1 MDNIKITFIGG
12 GNMARAL
19 IGGLIGKG
27 LSPEN
32 ITVSDP
38 TAAQRHAAESDF
50 GVHASADNAEAVSTS
65 RVVVLAVKPQIMG
78 EVLASISSTLA
89 PDCLIISV
97 VAGVT
102 LETLTRGLGEGRPL
116 IRTMPN
122 TPALYGAG
130 ISALVAGPSTSDADC
145 ALAESVMGAAGQT
158 VWVDDEALMDAVT
171 AVSGSGP
178 AYFFALTE
186 HLAAAGEKAGLPASI
201 AARLA
206 RQTAVGAG
214 VMLAKSELEAGQ
226 LRARVTSPGGTT
238 EAALQSFSA
247 DHFDQVVE
255 RAVDA
260 AVRRGRKLGAD

>member
-1 MDNIKITFIGG
+1 MKITFIGG

-19 IGGLIGKG
+19 IGGLTSTGV
-27 LSPEN
+27 SAEN

-38 TAAQRHAAESDF
+38 TAAQRNAARSDF
-50 GVHASADNAEAVSTS
+50 GVQVSADNAVAVAAS
-65 RVVVLAVKPQIMG
+65 RVVVLAVKPQIMS
-78 EVLASISSTLA
+78 EALASIRTATPS
-89 PDCLIISV
+89 DCLIISV
-97 VAGVT
+97 AAGVT

-130 ISALVAGPSTSDADC
+130 ISALVAGPSTSEADR
-145 ALAESVMGAAGQT
+145 ALAESVMSAAGET

-214 VMLAKSELEAGQ
+214 VMLAKSELEAGE

-247 DHFDQVVE
+247 DHFDRVVE

-260 AVRRGRKLGAD
+260 AGRRGRKLGAT

>member
-19 IGGLIGKG
+19 IGGLIRTGI
-27 LSPEN
+27 SPQN

-38 TAAQRHAAESDF
+38 TAAQRHAAETDF
-50 GVHASADNAEAVSTS
+50 GVRASADNAEAVSAS
-65 RVVVLAVKPQIMG
+65 RVVVLAVKPQIMS
-78 EVLASISSTLA
+78 EVLAAIRPTLA
-89 PDCLIISV
+89 ANCLVISV
-97 VAGVT
+97 AAGVT
-102 LETLTRGLGEGRPL
+102 LDTLARGLGEGRAL
-116 IRTMPN
+116 VRTMPN

-130 ISALVAGPSTSDADC
+130 ISGLVAGPSINDADR
-145 ALAESVMGAAGQT
+145 ALAEAVMGAAGQT
-158 VWVDDEALMDAVT
+158 VWVDNEALMDVVT

-186 HLAAAGEKAGLPASI
+186 QLTAAGEKAGLPAST

-214 VMLAKSELEAGQ
+214 VMLAKSELDAGE

-238 EAALQSFSA
+238 EAALQSFDA
-247 DHFDQVVE
+247 DQFDQVVE

-260 AVRRGRKLGAD
+260 AVQRGRKLGAS